1 MEIELRYCK
10 IFMLLKR
17 VRTLTL
23 NSDKLNRP
31 ILLSRLQL
39 QEWQESMQY
48 IFKLVEEENGKR
60 KNNTKENKELRKSKT
75 KHKIG
80 C

>member
-1 MEIELRYCK
+1 
-10 IFMLLKR
+10 MLFKR

-60 KNNTKENKELRKSKT
+60 KNNPNENKELRKSKT